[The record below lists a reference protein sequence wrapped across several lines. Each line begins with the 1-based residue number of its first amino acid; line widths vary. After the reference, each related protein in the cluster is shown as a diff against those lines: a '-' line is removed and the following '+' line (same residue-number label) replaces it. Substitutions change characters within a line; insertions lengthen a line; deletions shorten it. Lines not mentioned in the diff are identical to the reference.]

1 MPFNI
6 PLFKLNYNDDENKAV
21 MDVIASRWI
30 SMGEKTALL
39 EQKFCKLLNSPYALA
54 VTNCT
59 AALHLAMILENINP
73 GDEVIVPS
81 LTFVATVNA
90 VRYVGATP
98 VFCDIVS
105 TENLTISPDAIR
117 EKITENTKAVVVMH
131 YAGFGCD
138 MPAIKAIC
146 GEYGVSI
153 IEDACH
159 GPFSMY
165 EGECLGTIGDIGC
178 FSFFSNKNISTGEGG
193 LLTFKKEE
201 HYNRAKLLRSHGM
214 TSLSYERSKGHITEY
229 DVIELGYNYR
239 IDDIRSC
246 LALEQIKKI
255 PADYEKRKN
264 IRNLYIQ
271 ILSQVKGIIIPFMHR
286 TDFVSNYI
294 FPIVLSGYDRGEV
307 RDYLHQKGIQTSI
320 HYPAVHRFSTYSD
333 SNVKLPVTEYVS
345 DNLITLPMYAD
356 LSEDEVKY
364 ICNCIKEALSGL
376 GWLR

>member
-6 PLFKLNYNDDENKAV
+6 PLFKLNYNDDEKKAI
-21 MDVIASRWI
+21 MGVIDSKWI

-39 EQKFCKLLNSPYALA
+39 EQEFCKSLNSPYAMA

-59 AALHLAMILENINP
+59 AALHLAMILENIGP

-105 TENLTISPDAIR
+105 IEDLTISPDAIR
-117 EKITENTKAVVVMH
+117 EKITGNTKAVVVMH

-138 MPAIKAIC
+138 MSAIRAIC
-146 GEYGVSI
+146 NEYGISI

-165 EGECLGTIGDIGC
+165 KGEFLGTIGDIGC
-178 FSFFSNKNISTGEGG
+178 FSFFSNKNICTGEGG
-193 LLTFKKEE
+193 LLTIKKEE

-214 TSLSYERSKGHITEY
+214 TSLSYERSKGHSTEY
-229 DVIELGYNYR
+229 DVVELGYNYR

-255 PADYEKRKN
+255 PDDYEKRKN
-264 IRNLYIQ
+264 VRNIYTG
-271 ILSQVKGIIIPFMHR
+271 ILSKIKDVIIPFMDR
-286 TDFVSNYI
+286 TDYVSNYI
-294 FPIVLSGYDRGEV
+294 FPIVLSGHDRDTV
-307 RDYLHQKGIQTSI
+307 RDYLHKKGIQTSI

-333 SNVKLPVTEYVS
+333 SCVKLPVTEYVA

-356 LSEDEVKY
+356 LSESEVAY
-364 ICNCIKEALSGL
+364 ICNCIKEALSG
-376 GWLR
+376 